1 MSRVCGWKHF
11 RHFQTDFFGPRARCL
26 VPAAPMV
33 RGPALHVQ
41 CTSICRAAIPT
52 DRHIDPRL
60 RPALAAV
67 IEEIVD
73 RLGDEDAIKAER
85 AWKALAYFPSIF
97 FRKDRRGGHASLSAR
112 RRRIKAFWEGDF
124 ETLVRS
130 LHEDVVRMRERQK
143 KGQERRG
150 RRSMQQRTED
160 DLASKR
166 RQVQGLIEE
175 GALSKAASRLQSFGV
190 APATTTT
197 FRKTAGMFPR
207 RAHPLL
213 LRDPSQDARQGD
225 SQSSEPTSSAFPSLS
240 QKNLLEAIRSA
251 PKGSAQEVTGWQ
263 YEHLGFFLPRDG
275 SAQARILR
283 IAMMLQW
290 VSYHCWRGEGALL

>member
-1 MSRVCGWKHF
+1 MGSGCGDDSGH
-11 RHFQTDFFGPRARCL
+11 RGQPQNPPPSNQVQGDGDERMDGQGGAAAVAAGVRYAYPLPVAANAQRAQDDRNNVGSDGDL
-26 VPAAPMV
+26 EDREDA
-33 RGPALHVQ
+33 
-41 CTSICRAAIPT
+41 SERAAGWEGKWAFWDSVDWTVEAWDDLDIPT

-85 AWKALAYFPSIF
+85 AWKALVYFPSIF
-97 FRKDRRGGHASLSAR
+97 FRKDRRGGHASLSAC

-130 LHEDVVRMRERQK
+130 LREDVVRMRERQK

-160 DLASKR
+160 DLASKG

-175 GALSKAASRLQSFGV
+175 GTLSKAASRLQSFGV
-190 APATTTT
+190 APATTT
-197 FRKTAGMFPR
+197 
-207 RAHPLL
+207 
-213 LRDPSQDARQGD
+213 
-225 SQSSEPTSSAFPSLS
+225 
-240 QKNLLEAIRSA
+240 
-251 PKGSAQEVTGWQ
+251 
-263 YEHLGFFLPRDG
+263 
-275 SAQARILR
+275 
-283 IAMMLQW
+283 
-290 VSYHCWRGEGALL
+290 